1 MISKEDSDRLSS
13 GDLVFIR
20 SGSYV
25 YGQVAHLTRTWTSHV
40 GVLFKNHINRWVV
53 AESRIPRVVY
63 TPLSSFLMRSAHGL
77 YAVERMREG
86 VSEEMALELKKAAD
100 RRMGLRYS
108 LGFDF
113 DSQGE
118 FCSKFAYEIYREVL
132 GVEIGRVETFRE
144 VVDRSGDARL
154 WFWRCF
160 FFGAIPWNRRTV
172 TPASILESPLL
183 EPILK
188 RTPSDSEGSALTP
201 SSPDFEC
208 LDQGT
213 H

>member
-1 MISKEDSDRLSS
+1 MNCKPDSERLSE

-20 SGSYV
+20 SGSYL

-40 GVLFKNHINRWVV
+40 GVLFKDQIDQWVV

-63 TPLSSFLMRSAHGL
+63 TPLSSFLMRSARGL
-77 YAVERMREG
+77 FAIERMRDG
-86 VSEEMALELKKAAD
+86 ISEEGALELKRAAD
-100 RRMGLRYS
+100 RRMGMKYS

-144 VVDRSGDARL
+144 VVEKSEDARL

-160 FFGAIPWNRRTV
+160 FFGSIPWNRRTV

-183 EPILK
+183 EPVLK
-188 RTPSDSEGSALTP
+188 HTTPDLTGDPKRAALEVL
-201 SSPDFEC
+201 EC
-208 LDQGT
+208 LDHT
-213 H
+213 S

>member
-1 MISKEDSDRLSS
+1 MISKLDNERLSA

-20 SGSYV
+20 SGSYL

-40 GVLFKNHINRWVV
+40 GVLFKNQIDRWVV

-63 TPLSSFLMRSAHGL
+63 TPLSSFLMRSASGL
-77 YAVERMREG
+77 FAIERMREG
-86 VSEEMALELKKAAD
+86 VSEEMASELKKAAD

-113 DSQGE
+113 DSRGE

-144 VVDRSGDARL
+144 LVDRSDDARL

-160 FFGAIPWNRRTV
+160 FFGSIPWDRRTV

-183 EPILK
+183 EPVVKHTTPGPDGLPTKAALK
-188 RTPSDSEGSALTP
+188 EI
-201 SSPDFEC
+201 EC
-208 LDQGT
+208 LDRGLR
-213 H
+213 